1 MSRALSLAAAALTTL
16 ALGGGAAGL
25 ASAAEPQTD
34 LADIEDEVMCPI
46 CGTTLELSDS
56 PQAER
61 ERELIR
67 SLIADGAS
75 KQEVKDALVAEYG
88 EDVLAVPD
96 SSGFDLSA
104 WVVPALGIG
113 LGAAGIGLAIA
124 RLARRRDGD
133 GDPGPAL
140 EPEQDARI
148 DREMR
153 SYDL

>member
-1 MSRALSLAAAALTTL
+1 MPWAAVAALLALAALAPAA
-16 ALGGGAAGL
+16 
-25 ASAAEPQTD
+25 ASAAEQATLP
-34 LADIEDEVMCPI
+34 DIEDEVMCPI

-67 SLIADGAS
+67 SLIAQGMS
-75 KQEVKDALVAEYG
+75 KDEIKDALVAEYG

-96 SSGFDLSA
+96 SDGFDLTA

-113 LGAAGIGLAIA
+113 IAAAAVGFAIA
-124 RLARRRDGD
+124 RLSRRRDGGED
-133 GDPGPAL
+133 GQDL
-140 EPEQDARI
+140 EAGDAARLER
-148 DREMR
+148 DMS